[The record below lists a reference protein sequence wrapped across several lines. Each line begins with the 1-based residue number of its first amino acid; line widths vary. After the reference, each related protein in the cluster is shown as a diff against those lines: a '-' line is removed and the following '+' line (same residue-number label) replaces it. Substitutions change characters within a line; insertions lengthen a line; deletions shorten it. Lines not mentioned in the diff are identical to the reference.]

1 MQTTMFW
8 NEPQSTTR
16 ATLTG
21 PFLSLLMSLGALLFS
36 VGAMAQEAPLVQ
48 PGTTVKIS
56 DHVHIIPDNSRPTVP
71 NVGFVVGEK
80 AVLVVDTGMGRRN
93 GETVVNEAQ
102 KLAGNK
108 PLYLVTTHVHPEHDL
123 GAEAF
128 PATTKMIRARTQV
141 NEITEF
147 GMQMADVFRK
157 RSDAMRELL
166 EGAQFRKA
174 DIVFDEEYSLD
185 LGGVRARI
193 FAMGSNHTPGDT
205 VTLVEQDGVM
215 FSGDVAMKN
224 QPAFASPK
232 SSLMQWLTSLDRLEA
247 MKPRL
252 LVPSHGPTGDAS
264 FISNYRAYL
273 TRIRDQASAAKRDGK
288 SLEETTKT
296 IVEELKTQY
305 PDAGRLSGAVRVAY
319 NEAK

>member
-1 MQTTMFW
+1 MQINTIR
-8 NEPQSTTR
+8 NELLTGRELKAHTR
-16 ATLTG
+16 AT
-21 PFLSLLMSLGALLFS
+21 MVCALLFS
-36 VGAMAQEAPLVQ
+36 TTAFAQQAPLVQ
-48 PGTTVKIS
+48 PNATIKVS
-56 DHVHIIPDNSRPTVP
+56 AHVHVIPDNSVPTVP
-71 NVGFVVGEK
+71 NVGFIVGQK

-93 GETVVNEAQ
+93 GETVVKEAQ
-102 KLAGNK
+102 KLAGDK

-141 NEITEF
+141 NEIDEF
-147 GMQMADVFRK
+147 GMQMADVFRR

-174 DIVFDEEYSLD
+174 DIVFDDQYSLD
-185 LGGVRARI
+185 LGGVTVKI

-205 VTLVEQDGVM
+205 VTLVEQDDVM

-232 SSLMQWLTSLDRLEA
+232 SSLSHWLTSLDRLEA
-247 MKPRL
+247 MKPRI
-252 LVPSHGPTGDAS
+252 LVPSHGPNGDAS
-264 FISNYRAYL
+264 YIANYRAYL
-273 TRIRDQASAAKRDGK
+273 TRIRDRASAAKRAGK
-288 SLEETTKT
+288 SLDEATQT
-296 IVEELKTQY
+296 IVDEMKSQY

-319 NEAK
+319 GEAR